1 MIDKDSKVLVIGG
14 HGFIGSWLCKRLL
27 KMGVTDL
34 DIYDI
39 GEPTGNPSE
48 EVIRKR
54 KEGLPESLP
63 LEWLGGFERGVWR
76 GGYSHNSYNYVFH
89 LGSYAGI
96 RSNRDP
102 LDYIKNNVNELKKHL
117 RNVENYQYDSYMRYI
132 YVSSSS
138 VLGDVETPYSLSKKM
153 AEQSILDFRVNQ
165 EKVFDIVEPYYRTN
179 EEPTDISIVR
189 PFTVY
194 GELGRPDMFISK
206 LISGKKIMVNGDPSN
221 IKRRFTYVEDLID
234 VLILTAADRGALND
248 LAFFSSLSSKTI
260 VNALGKHEYS
270 LEYLLKLFGN
280 EYEVIDEDPRDFKE
294 QDLNSSGEN
303 IFCQTK
309 IEDVLDKLRGDDI

>member
-14 HGFIGSWLCKRLL
+14 HRFIGSWLCKRLL

-39 GEPTGNPSE
+39 GEPTGNPSK

-117 RNVENYQYDSYMRYI
+117 RNIRADNDENYIELYI
-132 YVSSSS
+132 
-138 VLGDVETPYSLSKKM
+138 
-153 AEQSILDFRVNQ
+153 
-165 EKVFDIVEPYYRTN
+165 
-179 EEPTDISIVR
+179 
-189 PFTVY
+189 
-194 GELGRPDMFISK
+194 
-206 LISGKKIMVNGDPSN
+206 
-221 IKRRFTYVEDLID
+221 
-234 VLILTAADRGALND
+234 
-248 LAFFSSLSSKTI
+248 
-260 VNALGKHEYS
+260 
-270 LEYLLKLFGN
+270 
-280 EYEVIDEDPRDFKE
+280 
-294 QDLNSSGEN
+294 
-303 IFCQTK
+303 C
-309 IEDVLDKLRGDDI
+309 

>member
-1 MIDKDSKVLVIGG
+1 MINKDSKVLVIGG

-96 RSNRDP
+96 RGNRDP

-117 RNVENYQYDSYMRYI
+117 RNIRADNHENYMSYI

-153 AEQSILDFRVNQ
+153 AEQSILDFH
-165 EKVFDIVEPYYRTN
+165 
-179 EEPTDISIVR
+179 EEQDRFPEYLSWLRGAHISIVR

-206 LISGKKIMVNGDPSN
+206 LISGKKIMVNGNPAN
-221 IKRRFTYVEDLID
+221 IRRRFTYVEDLID
-234 VLILTAADRGALND
+234 ILISTADRGYA
-248 LAFFSSLSSKTI
+248 SI

-303 IFCQTK
+303 VFCQTK
-309 IEDVLDKLRGDDI
+309 IEDVLDKLRGDET

>member
-1 MIDKDSKVLVIGG
+1 MINKYSKVLYIPPINKDSKVLVIGG
-14 HGFIGSWLCKRLL
+14 YGFIGSWLCKRLL
-27 KMGVTDL
+27 KMGVTNL

-39 GEPTGNPSE
+39 GEPTGNPSK

-63 LEWLGGFERGVWR
+63 LGWLGGFERGVWR
-76 GGYSHNSYNYVFH
+76 GGYSYNSYNYVFH

-117 RNVENYQYDSYMRYI
+117 RNIRADNDENYMRYI

-153 AEQSILDFRVNQ
+153 AEQSILDFQ
-165 EKVFDIVEPYYRTN
+165 EEQERFPEHLSWLRGTP
-179 EEPTDISIVR
+179 ISIVR

-221 IKRRFTYVEDLID
+221 INRRFTYVEDLID
-234 VLILTAADRGALND
+234 ILISTADRGYA
-248 LAFFSSLSSKTI
+248 SI

-280 EYEVIDEDPRDFKE
+280 EYEVVDEDPRDFKN

>member
-1 MIDKDSKVLVIGG
+1 MINKDSKVLVIGG

-63 LEWLGGFERGVWR
+63 LEWLGGFEEGEWY
-76 GGYSHNSYNYVFH
+76 GGYSYGSYNYVFH

-117 RNVENYQYDSYMRYI
+117 RNIRGNNDENYMSYI

-138 VLGDVETPYSLSKKM
+138 VLGDVETPYSFSKKM
-153 AEQSILDFRVNQ
+153 AEQSILDFQ
-165 EKVFDIVEPYYRTN
+165 EEKERFPEHLSWLKETP
-179 EEPTDISIVR
+179 ISIVR

-194 GELGRPDMFISK
+194 GKLGRPDMFISK

-234 VLILTAADRGALND
+234 ILISTADETDPYTG
-248 LAFFSSLSSKTI
+248 SSTI

-280 EYEVIDEDPRDFKE
+280 EYEVVDEDIRDFKD

>member
-117 RNVENYQYDSYMRYI
+117 RNIRGNNDENYMSYI

-138 VLGDVETPYSLSKKM
+138 VLGDVETPYSFSKKM
-153 AEQSILDFRVNQ
+153 AEQSILDFQ
-165 EKVFDIVEPYYRTN
+165 EEQEAIF
-179 EEPTDISIVR
+179 SIVR

-194 GELGRPDMFISK
+194 GKLGRPDMFISK
-206 LISGKKIMVNGDPSN
+206 LISGKKIMVNGNPSN
-221 IKRRFTYVEDLID
+221 IRRRFTYVEDLID
-234 VLILTAADRGALND
+234 ILISTAVRG
-248 LAFFSSLSSKTI
+248 SSTI

-280 EYEVIDEDPRDFKE
+280 EYEVVDEDIRDFKD

>member
-1 MIDKDSKVLVIGG
+1 
-14 HGFIGSWLCKRLL
+14 
-27 KMGVTDL
+27 MGVTDL

-39 GEPTGNPSE
+39 GEPTGNPSK

-76 GGYSHNSYNYVFH
+76 GGYSYNSYNYVFH

-117 RNVENYQYDSYMRYI
+117 RNIRADNDENYMSYI

-138 VLGDVETPYSLSKKM
+138 VLGDVETPYSFSKKM
-153 AEQSILDFRVNQ
+153 AEQSILDFQ
-165 EKVFDIVEPYYRTN
+165 EEQEAIF
-179 EEPTDISIVR
+179 SIVR

-221 IKRRFTYVEDLID
+221 IRRRFTYVEDLID
-234 VLILTAADRGALND
+234 ILISTAVRG
-248 LAFFSSLSSKTI
+248 SSTI

-280 EYEVIDEDPRDFKE
+280 DEYEVIDEDPRDFKN

>member
-1 MIDKDSKVLVIGG
+1 MINKDSKVLVIGG

-39 GEPTGNPSE
+39 GEPTGNPSK

-76 GGYSHNSYNYVFH
+76 GGYSYNSYNYVFH

-117 RNVENYQYDSYMRYI
+117 RNIRADNDENYMSYI

-138 VLGDVETPYSLSKKM
+138 VLGDVETPYSFSKKM
-153 AEQSILDFRVNQ
+153 AEQSILDFQ
-165 EKVFDIVEPYYRTN
+165 EEQEAIF
-179 EEPTDISIVR
+179 SIVR

-221 IKRRFTYVEDLID
+221 IRRRFTYVEDLID
-234 VLILTAADRGALND
+234 ILISTAVRG
-248 LAFFSSLSSKTI
+248 SSTI

-280 EYEVIDEDPRDFKE
+280 DEYEVIDEDPRDFKN

-303 IFCQTK
+303 IFARQ
-309 IEDVLDKLRGDDI
+309 R